1 MMTRCGRVSL
11 QEQARATAR
20 QAAMDPRD
28 GMELSE

>member
-1 MMTRCGRVSL
+1 LRARAL